1 MREGVEGPALIG
13 PNPMF
18 GRLRRFFARH
28 DGAAAMSGPAAGA
41 VVQAIALR
49 RLWWAA
55 ILLLG
60 VSASAVVWTIWQL
73 RADAIGAAVSETG
86 NIASVLAVQLSRS
99 LKSIDTVLLEI
110 KQSAESHDIDSPA
123 DFQAAIDRPEFQGSL
138 TKYLGRLPQVFNIA
152 IADRE
157 GKITVS
163 TVGWPATHFDVAG
176 RDYFL
181 NARDRRDGQL
191 TTSIPAKNRISGE
204 QTIGFSRRLEDS
216 KGNFVGIVFASVNT
230 KYFEDIYGAIQTVH
244 SLLFTLLDPDGVIL
258 FRHPDGADAAGKELS
273 NKAIWLDAVSKGDA
287 GFRVFGQAD
296 GNIRYVS
303 IRKVPEYPLIVD
315 ISVTEATTLAIWR
328 QRAAAIGL
336 GSAILLSFSIYLL
349 RAMTRQVRLLSN
361 SEASLAQK
369 SRQLDAALNNM
380 SQGVAMFDGRQR
392 LIISNTQLAKIYC
405 LTPEQT
411 KPGTPFRAILEARAA
426 VGSVPGDVR
435 NFITDSLDQVSGVGL
450 SHSHY
455 ELRDGRTVYVSLQAM
470 DGGGWV
476 SIHQDITA
484 QKRIEAELERLACH
498 DALTGLANRSL
509 FAEKASAALA
519 QMRRHGEAFSVL
531 MLDLDRFKTVN
542 DSFGH
547 PVGDA
552 LLREI
557 ARRLLNTAREV
568 DCVAR
573 FGGDE
578 FAVLQAPCKDQKA
591 GVIALADRILAAV
604 TEPYDFNGR
613 KLILETSI
621 GIARAPQDGEDVD
634 ALIKHADLALYR
646 AKTEGRNRY
655 CFFTAAMEAEVRNRR
670 ELEDDMRKALSRHEF
685 ELHYQ
690 TIVNLESRQCCGAEA
705 LLRWRHPERGVVLP
719 DQFIP
724 IAEDSGQIVPLGEWI
739 LRQACADAGKW
750 PSHFKVAVNLSPA
763 QFKHGDLLS
772 VLKSALD
779 DTGLAPE
786 RLELEITE
794 TVLLQNNAEN
804 LDILREIKN
813 LGVAIVLDDFGTG
826 YSSMTYLQIFPFDR
840 IKIDQTF
847 VQNIM
852 HHAADAA
859 IVCAI
864 AGLGRNLGI
873 ATVAEGVETEEQ
885 LIAVRAAGCQS
896 AQGYLLSRPVPAS
909 ELIFDR
915 PQSAPA
921 RPAGGLTIVRAG
933 RRQATR

>member
-1 MREGVEGPALIG
+1 MGPD
-13 PNPMF
+13 PMF
-18 GRLRRFFARH
+18 SSFRRFFALH
-28 DGAAAMSGPAAGA
+28 DGAATVSGPAAGA
-41 VVQAIALR
+41 VIQAIPLR

-99 LKSIDTVLLEI
+99 LKSIDTALIEI
-110 KQSAESHDIDSPA
+110 KQSAERHDIGSPA
-123 DFQAAIDRPEFQGSL
+123 DFQAAIDRREFQESL

-157 GKITVS
+157 GRIAVS
-163 TVGWPATHFDVAG
+163 TVGWPATHFDVAS
-176 RDYFL
+176 RDYFWK
-181 NARDRRDGQL
+181 ARDRRDGQL

-204 QTIGFSRRLEDS
+204 PTIGFSRRLEDS

-230 KYFEDIYGAIQTVH
+230 KYFEDIYGAIQSVH
-244 SLLFTLLDPDGVIL
+244 SLLFTLLDPDGTIL
-258 FRHPDGADAAGKELS
+258 FRHPGGADAAGKELS
-273 NKAIWLDAVSKGDA
+273 NKAIWLDAVSKGDG

-336 GSAILLSFSIYLL
+336 GSAIFLLFSIYLL
-349 RAMTRQVRLLSN
+349 RGMTRQVRLLSN

-392 LIISNTQLAKIYC
+392 LIISNTQLAKIYR

-411 KPGTPFRAILEARAA
+411 NPGTPFRAILEARAA

-450 SHSHY
+450 SHSYY
-455 ELRDGRTVYVSLQAM
+455 ELRDGRTVSVSLQAM

-519 QMRRHGEAFSVL
+519 RMRRHGEAFSVL

-604 TEPYDFNGR
+604 TEPYDLNGR

-621 GIARAPQDGEDVD
+621 GIALAPQDGEDVD

-655 CFFTAAMEAEVRNRR
+655 SFFTAAMEAEARNRR
-670 ELEDDMRKALSRHEF
+670 ELEDDMRKALSRNEF

-705 LLRWRHPERGVVLP
+705 LVRWRHPERGVVLP

-772 VLKSALD
+772 VLKSALN
-779 DTGLAPE
+779 DTGLPPE

-804 LDILREIKN
+804 LAILREIKN

-852 HHAADAA
+852 HHAAAAA

-885 LIAVRAAGCQS
+885 LIAVRAAGCQL
-896 AQGYLLSRPVPAS
+896 AQGYLFSRPVPAS
-909 ELIFDR
+909 ELAFDR
-915 PQSAPA
+915 PIALRHDP
-921 RPAGGLTIVRAG
+921 RA
-933 RRQATR
+933 A

>member
-28 DGAAAMSGPAAGA
+28 DGAAAVSGPAAGA

-705 LLRWRHPERGVVLP
+705 LVRWRHPERGVVLP

-724 IAEDSGQIVPLGEWI
+724 IAEDSGLIVPLGEWI

-915 PQSAPA
+915 PRALRQDA
-921 RPAGGLTIVRAG
+921 RAA
-933 RRQATR
+933 

>member
-1 MREGVEGPALIG
+1 MGPD
-13 PNPMF
+13 PMF
-18 GRLRRFFARH
+18 SSFRRFFALH
-28 DGAAAMSGPAAGA
+28 DGAATVSGPAAGA
-41 VVQAIALR
+41 VIQAIPLR

-99 LKSIDTVLLEI
+99 LKSIDTALIEI
-110 KQSAESHDIDSPA
+110 KQSAERHDIGSPA
-123 DFQAAIDRPEFQGSL
+123 DFQAAIDRREFQESL

-157 GKITVS
+157 GRIAVS
-163 TVGWPATHFDVAG
+163 TVGWPATHFDVAS
-176 RDYFL
+176 RDYFWK
-181 NARDRRDGQL
+181 ARDRRDGQL

-204 QTIGFSRRLEDS
+204 PTIGFSRRLEDS

-230 KYFEDIYGAIQTVH
+230 KYFEDIYGAIQSVH
-244 SLLFTLLDPDGVIL
+244 SLLFTLLDPDGTIL
-258 FRHPDGADAAGKELS
+258 FRHPGGADAAGKELS
-273 NKAIWLDAVSKGDA
+273 NKAIWLDAVSKGDG

-336 GSAILLSFSIYLL
+336 GSAIFLLFSIYLL
-349 RAMTRQVRLLSN
+349 RGMTRQVRLLSN

-392 LIISNTQLAKIYC
+392 LIISNTQLAKIYR

-411 KPGTPFRAILEARAA
+411 NPGTPFRAILEARAA

-450 SHSHY
+450 SHSYY
-455 ELRDGRTVYVSLQAM
+455 ELRDGRTVSVSLQAM

-519 QMRRHGEAFSVL
+519 RMRRHGEAFSVL

-604 TEPYDFNGR
+604 TEPYDLNGR

-621 GIARAPQDGEDVD
+621 GIALAPQDGEDVD

-655 CFFTAAMEAEVRNRR
+655 SFFTAAMEAEARNRR
-670 ELEDDMRKALSRHEF
+670 ELEDDMRKALSRNEF

-705 LLRWRHPERGVVLP
+705 LVRWRHPERGVVLP

-772 VLKSALD
+772 VLKSALN
-779 DTGLAPE
+779 DTGLPPE

-804 LDILREIKN
+804 LAILREIKN

-852 HHAADAA
+852 HHAAAAA

-885 LIAVRAAGCQS
+885 LIAVRAAGCQL
-896 AQGYLLSRPVPAS
+896 AQGYLFSRPVAAS
-909 ELIFDR
+909 ELAFDR
-915 PQSAPA
+915 PIALRHDP
-921 RPAGGLTIVRAG
+921 RA
-933 RRQATR
+933 A

>member
-1 MREGVEGPALIG
+1 MGPSS
-13 PNPMF
+13 MF
-18 GRLRRFFARH
+18 GNFRRVFARH
-28 DGAAAMSGPAAGA
+28 DSSAAVSGPAAGA
-41 VVQAIALR
+41 VIRAIALR

-73 RADAIGAAVSETG
+73 RTDAISAAISETG

-110 KQSAESHDIDSPA
+110 KQLAERHDIDSPA
-123 DFQAAIDRPEFQGSL
+123 DFQAAVDRREFQESL
-138 TKYLGRLPQVFNIA
+138 TNDLASLPQVFSIA

-157 GKITVS
+157 GQIVVS
-163 TVGWPATHFDVAG
+163 TAGWAATRYNVAG
-176 RDYFL
+176 RDFFWK
-181 NARDRRDGQL
+181 ARDRRDGQL
-191 TTSIPAKNRISGE
+191 TTSIPAVNRINDK
-204 QTIGFSRRLEDS
+204 QTIVFSRRLEDS
-216 KGNFVGIVFASVNT
+216 KGNFVGIVLAGVNT
-230 KYFEDIYGAIQTVH
+230 KYFEDIYGAIQSVH
-244 SLLFTLLDPDGVIL
+244 SLLFTLLDPDGIIL
-258 FRHPDGADAAGKELS
+258 FRHPEGADAAGKALS
-273 NKAIWLDAVSKGDA
+273 NKAAWLDAVSKGDD

-336 GSAILLSFSIYLL
+336 GSAILLLLSIYLL
-349 RAMTRQVRLLSN
+349 RAVTRQVRLLSN

-380 SQGVAMFDGRQR
+380 SQGVAMFDGWQR
-392 LIISNTQLAKIYC
+392 LIISNTQLAKIYH
-405 LTPEQT
+405 LSAEQA
-411 KPGTPFRAILEARAA
+411 KPGTSFRAILEARAA
-426 VGSVPGDVR
+426 VGSVPEDVPS
-435 NFITDSLDQVSGVGL
+435 FVTDSLDQVSKVGL
-450 SHSHY
+450 SHSSY
-455 ELRDGRTVYVSLQAM
+455 ELRDGRTVAVSLQAM

-484 QKRIEAELERLACH
+484 QKRTEAELERLASH
-498 DALTGLANRSL
+498 DALTGLANRPL
-509 FAEKASAALA
+509 FTEKAGAALA
-519 QMRRHGEAFSVL
+519 RMRRQGEAFSVL

-547 PVGDA
+547 PAGDA

-557 ARRLLNTAREV
+557 ARRLLNTTREV

-578 FAVLQAPCKDQKA
+578 FAVLQAPCKDQTA
-591 GVIALADRILAAV
+591 GAIALSDRILAAV

-621 GIARAPQDGEDVD
+621 GIALAPHDGDDVD

-646 AKTEGRNRY
+646 AKTAGRNRY
-655 CFFTAAMEAEVRNRR
+655 CFFTAAMEAEARNRR

-705 LLRWRHPERGVVLP
+705 LVRWRHPERGVVLP
-719 DQFIP
+719 DRFIP
-724 IAEDSGQIVPLGEWI
+724 VAEDSGLIVSLGEWI
-739 LRQACADAGKW
+739 LRQACAEAVKW
-750 PSHFKVAVNLSPA
+750 PARLKVAVNLSPA
-763 QFKHGDLLS
+763 QFKHGDLLA
-772 VLKSALD
+772 VLKSALA
-779 DTGLAPE
+779 DTGLPPE

-794 TVLLQNNAEN
+794 RVLLENNAEN
-804 LDILREIKN
+804 LAILRDIKN

-826 YSSMTYLQIFPFDR
+826 YSSMTYLRAFPFDR

-847 VQNIM
+847 IQNMM

-859 IVCAI
+859 IVCAV
-864 AGLGRNLGI
+864 AGLGRSLGI
-873 ATVAEGVETEEQ
+873 ATVAEGVETKEQ
-885 LIAVRAAGCQS
+885 LIALRAAGCQL
-896 AQGYLLSRPVPAS
+896 AQGYLFSRPVPAS
-909 ELIFDR
+909 ELAFDR
-915 PQSAPA
+915 PIALRQDP
-921 RPAGGLTIVRAG
+921 RA
-933 RRQATR
+933 A

>member
-1 MREGVEGPALIG
+1 MGPI
-13 PNPMF
+13 PMF
-18 GRLRRFFARH
+18 GNLRRLFARH
-28 DGAAAMSGPAAGA
+28 DGAATVSGSAAA
-41 VVQAIALR
+41 TVIQTIPLR

-73 RADAIGAAVSETG
+73 RTDAIRAAVSETG

-99 LKSIDTVLLEI
+99 LMSIDTALLEI
-110 KQSAESHDIDSPA
+110 KRSVEAQGIESPSALQD
-123 DFQAAIDRPEFQGSL
+123 AIDRREFPESL
-138 TKYLGRLPQVFNIA
+138 AKYLARLPQVFSIA

-157 GKITVS
+157 GQIVVS
-163 TVGWPATHFDVAG
+163 TAGSTATRFNVAG
-176 RDYFL
+176 RDFFWK
-181 NARDRRDGQL
+181 ARDRRDGQL
-191 TTSIPAKNRISGE
+191 TASIPAINRINDK
-204 QTIGFSRRLEDS
+204 QTIVFSRRLEDS
-216 KGNFVGIVFASVNT
+216 KGNFVGIVLAGVNT
-230 KYFEDIYGAIQTVH
+230 EYFEDIYGAIQSVH
-244 SLLFTLLDPDGVIL
+244 SLLFTLLDPDGIIL
-258 FRHPDGADAAGKELS
+258 FRHPDGANATGKELS
-273 NKAIWLDAVSKGDA
+273 NKAIWRDALSKGDG

-315 ISVTEATTLAIWR
+315 ISVTEATSLAIWR
-328 QRAAAIGL
+328 QRATAIGL
-336 GSAILLSFSIYLL
+336 GSAIFLLFSIYLL
-349 RAMTRQVRLLSN
+349 RAITRQVRLLSN

-369 SRQLDAALNNM
+369 SQQLDAALNNM

-392 LIISNTQLAKIYC
+392 LIISNTQLAKIYR

-411 KPGTPFRAILEARAA
+411 KPGTSFRDILDARTD
-426 VGSVPGDVR
+426 VGSVPVDVS
-435 NFITDSLDQVSGVGL
+435 NFVTDSLDQVSRVGL

-455 ELRDGRTVYVSLQAM
+455 ELRDGRTVSVSLQGM

-484 QKRIEAELERLACH
+484 QKRIEAELEHLACH

-509 FAEKASAALA
+509 FTEKANAALA
-519 QMRRHGEAFSVL
+519 RMRRHGEAFSVL
-531 MLDLDRFKTVN
+531 MLDLDRFKSVN

-547 PVGDA
+547 PAGDA
-552 LLREI
+552 LLGEI
-557 ARRLLNTAREV
+557 ARRLLNTVREV

-591 GVIALADRILAAV
+591 GVIALSDRVLAAV

-621 GIARAPQDGEDVD
+621 GIALAPQDGDDVD

-655 CFFTAAMEAEVRNRR
+655 CFFAASMEAEARNRR
-670 ELEDDMRKALSRHEF
+670 ELEDDMRMALTRHEF
-685 ELHYQ
+685 ELQYQ

-705 LLRWRHPERGVVLP
+705 LVRWRHPERGMLLP

-724 IAEDSGQIVPLGEWI
+724 VAEDSGLIVPLGEWI
-739 LRQACADAGKW
+739 LKQACADAGRW
-750 PSHFKVAVNLSPA
+750 PSRFKVAVNLSPT
-763 QFKHGDLLS
+763 QFKHGDLLD
-772 VLKSALD
+772 VLKSALN
-779 DTGLAPE
+779 DTGLPPE

-794 TVLLQNNAEN
+794 WVLLENNAKN
-804 LDILREIKN
+804 LAILRDIKD

-826 YSSMTYLQIFPFDR
+826 YSSMTYLQMFPFDR

-847 VQNIM
+847 IQNIM
-852 HHAADAA
+852 HHTTDAA

-885 LIAVRAAGCQS
+885 LIAVRAAGCQL
-896 AQGYLLSRPVPAS
+896 AQGYLFSRAVSAS
-909 ELIFDR
+909 EIIFDR
-915 PQSAPA
+915 PMVLKRDP
-921 RPAGGLTIVRAG
+921 
-933 RRQATR
+933 QAA

>member
-1 MREGVEGPALIG
+1 MG
-13 PNPMF
+13 PNSMF
-18 GRLRRFFARH
+18 GNFRRLFARH
-28 DGAAAMSGPAAGA
+28 DSAAAVSEPAAGA
-41 VVQAIALR
+41 VIQTIPLR

-73 RADAIGAAVSETG
+73 RADAISAAVSETG

-110 KQSAESHDIDSPA
+110 KQSAERHDIDSAA
-123 DFQAAIDRPEFQGSL
+123 DFQAAIGRREFQESL
-138 TKYLGRLPQVFNIA
+138 TNYLGRLPQVFSIA
-152 IADRE
+152 VADRE
-157 GKITVS
+157 GQIVVS
-163 TVGWPATHFDVAG
+163 TTGWTATRFNVAG
-176 RDYFL
+176 RDFFWK
-181 NARDRRDGQL
+181 ARDRRDGQL
-191 TTSIPAKNRISGE
+191 TASIPAVNRINDK
-204 QTIGFSRRLEDS
+204 QTIVFTRRLEDS
-216 KGNFVGIVFASVNT
+216 KGNFVGIVLAGVNT
-230 KYFEDIYGAIQTVH
+230 KYFEDIYGAIQSVH
-244 SLLFTLLDPDGVIL
+244 SLLFTLLDPDGIIL
-258 FRHPDGADAAGKELS
+258 FRHPDGADAAGKALS
-273 NKAIWLDAVSKGDA
+273 NKAIWLDALSKGDG

-296 GNIRYVS
+296 DNIRYVS

-336 GSAILLSFSIYLL
+336 GSAILLLLSVYLL
-349 RAMTRQVRLLSN
+349 RAITRQVRLLSN

-369 SRQLDAALNNM
+369 SQQLDAALNNM
-380 SQGVAMFDGRQR
+380 SQGLAMFDGRQQ
-392 LIISNTQLAKIYC
+392 LVISNTQLAKIYR
-405 LTPEQT
+405 LMPEQT
-411 KPGTPFRAILEARAA
+411 KPGTSFRAILDARAA
-426 VGSVPGDVR
+426 VGSVPEDVP
-435 NFITDSLDQVSGVGL
+435 NFVTDSLDQVSGVGL
-450 SHSHY
+450 SHSFY
-455 ELRDGRTVYVSLQAM
+455 ELRDGRTVAVSLQAM

-484 QKRIEAELERLACH
+484 QKRIEAELERLASH

-509 FAEKASAALA
+509 FTEKVSAALA
-519 QMRRHGEAFSVL
+519 RMRRHGEAFSIL

-547 PVGDA
+547 PAGDA

-557 ARRLLNTAREV
+557 ARRLLNTTREV

-591 GVIALADRILAAV
+591 GAIALSDRILAAV
-604 TEPYDFNGR
+604 TEPYDLNGR

-621 GIARAPQDGEDVD
+621 GIALAPQDGDDVD
-634 ALIKHADLALYR
+634 ALVKHADLALYR

-655 CFFTAAMEAEVRNRR
+655 CFFTAAMEAEARNRR

-705 LLRWRHPERGVVLP
+705 LVRWRHPERGVVLP
-719 DQFIP
+719 DRFIP
-724 IAEDSGQIVPLGEWI
+724 VAEDSGLIVPLGGWI
-739 LRQACADAGKW
+739 LRQACADAVKW
-750 PSHFKVAVNLSPA
+750 PPRFKVAVNLSPA
-763 QFKHGDLLS
+763 QFKHGDLLG
-772 VLKSALD
+772 VLKSALA
-779 DTGLAPE
+779 DTGLPPE

-794 TVLLQNNAEN
+794 TVLLENNADN
-804 LDILREIKN
+804 LAILRAIKN

-826 YSSMTYLQIFPFDR
+826 YSSMTYLQMFPFDR

-847 VQNIM
+847 IQNM
-852 HHAADAA
+852 THHAADAA
-859 IVCAI
+859 IVCAV

-873 ATVAEGVETEEQ
+873 ATVGEGVETEEQ
-885 LIAVRAAGCQS
+885 LIALRAAGCQL
-896 AQGYLLSRPVPAS
+896 AQGYLFSRPVPAS
-909 ELIFDR
+909 ELAFDR
-915 PQSAPA
+915 P
-921 RPAGGLTIVRAG
+921 IVLRQDPRA
-933 RRQATR
+933 A

>member
-1 MREGVEGPALIG
+1 MG

-18 GRLRRFFARH
+18 GNFRRLFARH
-28 DGAAAMSGPAAGA
+28 DSAATVSEPAAGA
-41 VVQAIALR
+41 VIQTIPLR

-60 VSASAVVWTIWQL
+60 LSASAVVWTIWQL
-73 RADAIGAAVSETG
+73 RADAIGATISETG

-110 KQSAESHDIDSPA
+110 KQSVERHDIDSPA
-123 DFQAAIDRPEFQGSL
+123 DFQVAIDRREFQDSL
-138 TKYLGRLPQVFNIA
+138 TNYLARLPQVFSIA

-157 GKITVS
+157 GQIVIS
-163 TVGWPATHFDVAG
+163 TAGWAATRFNVAG
-176 RDYFL
+176 RDFFWK
-181 NARDRRDGQL
+181 ARDRRDGQL
-191 TTSIPAKNRISGE
+191 TTSIPAVNRVNDK
-204 QTIGFSRRLEDS
+204 QTIVFARRLEDS
-216 KGNFVGIVFASVNT
+216 KGNFVGIVLAGVNT
-230 KYFEDIYGAIQTVH
+230 RYFEDIYGAIQSVH
-244 SLLFTLLDPDGVIL
+244 SLLFTLLDPDGIIL
-258 FRHPDGADAAGKELS
+258 FRHPDGADAAGKALS
-273 NKAIWLDAVSKGDA
+273 NKTNWHDALSKGDG

-328 QRAAAIGL
+328 QRATSIGL
-336 GSAILLSFSIYLL
+336 GSAVFLLFSIYLL

-392 LIISNTQLAKIYC
+392 LIISNTQLAKIYR
-405 LTPEQT
+405 LTPEQA
-411 KPGTPFRAILEARAA
+411 KPGTSFRTILEARVA
-426 VGSVPGDVR
+426 VGSVPRDVP
-435 NFITDSLDQVSGVGL
+435 NFVTDSLDQVSRVGL
-450 SHSHY
+450 SHSLY
-455 ELRDGRTVYVSLQAM
+455 ELRDGRTVAVSLQAM

-484 QKRIEAELERLACH
+484 QKRIEAELERLARH
-498 DALTGLANRSL
+498 DALTGLAQRSL
-509 FAEKASAALA
+509 FTEKVGAALA
-519 QMRRHGEAFSVL
+519 RMRRHGEAFSVL

-547 PVGDA
+547 PAGDA

-557 ARRLLNTAREV
+557 ARRLLNTTREV

-591 GVIALADRILAAV
+591 GAIALADRILAAV

-621 GIARAPQDGEDVD
+621 GIALAPQDGDDVD
-634 ALIKHADLALYR
+634 ALVKHADLALYR

-655 CFFTAAMEAEVRNRR
+655 CFFTAAMDAEARDRR
-670 ELEDDMRKALSRHEF
+670 ELEDDMRNALSHHEF

-690 TIVNLESRQCCGAEA
+690 TIVDLESRQYCGAEA
-705 LLRWRHPERGVVLP
+705 LVRWRHPQRGVVLP
-719 DQFIP
+719 DRFIP
-724 IAEDSGQIVPLGEWI
+724 VAEDSGLIVPLGEWI
-739 LRQACADAGKW
+739 LRQACADAVKW
-750 PSHFKVAVNLSPA
+750 PPRFKVAVNLSPA
-763 QFKHGDLLS
+763 QFKHGDLLA
-772 VLKSALD
+772 VLKSALAD
-779 DTGLAPE
+779 SGLPPE

-794 TVLLQNNAEN
+794 TVLLENNAKN
-804 LDILREIKN
+804 LAILRAIKN

-826 YSSMTYLQIFPFDR
+826 YSSMTYLQMFPFDR
-840 IKIDQTF
+840 IKIDQSF
-847 VQNIM
+847 IQNM
-852 HHAADAA
+852 THHAADAA
-859 IVCAI
+859 IVCAV

-885 LIAVRAAGCQS
+885 LIALRAAGCQL
-896 AQGYLLSRPVPAS
+896 AQGYLFSRPVPAS
-909 ELIFDR
+909 ELAFDR
-915 PQSAPA
+915 PIALRQDP
-921 RPAGGLTIVRAG
+921 RA
-933 RRQATR
+933 A

>member
-1 MREGVEGPALIG
+1 MGPD
-13 PNPMF
+13 PMF
-18 GRLRRFFARH
+18 SSFRRFFALH
-28 DGAAAMSGPAAGA
+28 DGAATVSGPAAGA
-41 VVQAIALR
+41 VIQAIPLR

-99 LKSIDTVLLEI
+99 LKSIDTALIEI
-110 KQSAESHDIDSPA
+110 KQSAERHDIGSPA
-123 DFQAAIDRPEFQGSL
+123 DFQAAIDRREFQESL

-157 GKITVS
+157 GRIAVS
-163 TVGWPATHFDVAG
+163 TVGWPATHFDVAS
-176 RDYFL
+176 RDYFWK
-181 NARDRRDGQL
+181 ARDRRDGQL

-204 QTIGFSRRLEDS
+204 PTIGFSRRLEDS

-230 KYFEDIYGAIQTVH
+230 KYFEDIYGAIQSVH
-244 SLLFTLLDPDGVIL
+244 SLLFTLLDPDGTIL
-258 FRHPDGADAAGKELS
+258 FRHPGGAVAAGKELS
-273 NKAIWLDAVSKGDA
+273 NKAIWLDAVSKGDG

-336 GSAILLSFSIYLL
+336 GSAIFLLFSIYLL
-349 RAMTRQVRLLSN
+349 RGMTRQVRLLSN

-392 LIISNTQLAKIYC
+392 LIISNTQLAKIYR

-411 KPGTPFRAILEARAA
+411 NPGTPFRAILEARAA

-450 SHSHY
+450 SHSYY
-455 ELRDGRTVYVSLQAM
+455 ELRDGRTVSVSLQAM

-519 QMRRHGEAFSVL
+519 RMRRHGEAFSVL

-604 TEPYDFNGR
+604 TEPYDLNGR

-621 GIARAPQDGEDVD
+621 GIALAPQDGEDVD

-655 CFFTAAMEAEVRNRR
+655 SFFTAAMEAEARNRR
-670 ELEDDMRKALSRHEF
+670 ELEDDMRKALSRNEF

-705 LLRWRHPERGVVLP
+705 LVRWRHPERGVVLP

-772 VLKSALD
+772 VLKSALN
-779 DTGLAPE
+779 DTGLPPE

-804 LDILREIKN
+804 LAILREIKN

-852 HHAADAA
+852 HHAAAAA

-873 ATVAEGVETEEQ
+873 PTVAEGVETEEQ
-885 LIAVRAAGCQS
+885 LIAVRAAGCQL
-896 AQGYLLSRPVPAS
+896 AQGYLFSRPVPAS
-909 ELIFDR
+909 ELAFDR
-915 PQSAPA
+915 PIALRHDP
-921 RPAGGLTIVRAG
+921 RA
-933 RRQATR
+933 A

>member
-1 MREGVEGPALIG
+1 MG

-18 GRLRRFFARH
+18 GNFRRLFARH
-28 DGAAAMSGPAAGA
+28 DSAATVSGPAER
-41 VVQAIALR
+41 VVIQTIPLR

-60 VSASAVVWTIWQL
+60 LSASAVVWTIWQL
-73 RADAIGAAVSETG
+73 RADAISTAVSETG
-86 NIASVLAVQLSRS
+86 NIASVLAGQLSRS
-99 LKSIDTVLLEI
+99 LQSIDSALLEI
-110 KQSAESHDIDSPA
+110 KRSVEAQGIESPSA
-123 DFQAAIDRPEFQGSL
+123 FQAVIDGREFSESL
-138 TKYLGRLPQVFNIA
+138 AKHLPRLPQVFSIA

-157 GKITVS
+157 GQIVIS
-163 TVGWPATHFDVAG
+163 TAGWAATRFNVAG
-176 RDYFL
+176 RDFFWK
-181 NARDRRDGQL
+181 ARDRRDGQL
-191 TTSIPAKNRISGE
+191 TTSIPAVNRVNDK
-204 QTIGFSRRLEDS
+204 QTIVFARRLEDS
-216 KGNFVGIVFASVNT
+216 KGNFVGVVLAGVNT
-230 KYFEDIYGAIQTVH
+230 KYFEDIYGATQSVH
-244 SLLFTLLDPDGVIL
+244 SLLFTLLDPDGIIL
-258 FRHPDGADAAGKELS
+258 FRHPDGANAAGKELS
-273 NKAIWLDAVSKGDA
+273 NKAIWLDALSKGDG

-296 GNIRYVS
+296 DNIRYVS

-336 GSAILLSFSIYLL
+336 GSAVFLLFSIYLL
-349 RAMTRQVRLLSN
+349 RAITRQVRLLST

-369 SRQLDAALNNM
+369 SQQLDAALNNM

-392 LIISNTQLAKIYC
+392 LMISNTQLAKIYR
-405 LTPEQT
+405 LTPEQV
-411 KPGTPFRAILEARAA
+411 KPGTSFRAILDARAA
-426 VGSVPGDVR
+426 VGSVPADVP
-435 NFITDSLDQVSGVGL
+435 NFVTDSLDQVSKVGL
-450 SHSHY
+450 SHSLY
-455 ELRDGRTVYVSLQAM
+455 ELRDGRTVAVSLQAM

-484 QKRIEAELERLACH
+484 QKRIKAELERLARH

-509 FAEKASAALA
+509 FTEKASAALA
-519 QMRRHGEAFSVL
+519 RMRRHGEAFSVL
-531 MLDLDRFKTVN
+531 MLDLDRFKSVN

-547 PVGDA
+547 PAGDA

-557 ARRLLNTAREV
+557 ARRLLNATREV

-573 FGGDE
+573 LGGDE
-578 FAVLQAPCKDQKA
+578 FAVLQAPCEDQKA
-591 GVIALADRILAAV
+591 GAIALSERILAAV

-621 GIARAPQDGEDVD
+621 GIALAPQDGDDVD
-634 ALIKHADLALYR
+634 ALIKHADLALYQ

-655 CFFTAAMEAEVRNRR
+655 CFFTAAMEAEARNRR

-705 LLRWRHPERGVVLP
+705 LARWRHPERGVILP
-719 DQFIP
+719 DRFIP
-724 IAEDSGQIVPLGEWI
+724 VAEDSGLIVPLGEWI
-739 LRQACADAGKW
+739 LRQACADALKW
-750 PSHFKVAVNLSPA
+750 PPRFKVAVNLSPA
-763 QFKHGDLLS
+763 QFKHGDLLG
-772 VLKSALD
+772 VLKSALA
-779 DTGLAPE
+779 DTGLPPE

-804 LDILREIKN
+804 LAILRAIKD

-826 YSSMTYLQIFPFDR
+826 YSSMTYLRTFPFDR

-847 VQNIM
+847 IQNMM

-864 AGLGRNLGI
+864 VGLGRNLGI
-873 ATVAEGVETEEQ
+873 TTVAEGVETEEQ
-885 LIAVRAAGCQS
+885 LTALRATGCQL
-896 AQGYLLSRPVPAS
+896 AQGYLFSRPVPAS
-909 ELIFDR
+909 ELAFDR
-915 PQSAPA
+915 PIALRQDP
-921 RPAGGLTIVRAG
+921 RA
-933 RRQATR
+933 A

>member
-1 MREGVEGPALIG
+1 MGPS
-13 PNPMF
+13 PMF
-18 GRLRRFFARH
+18 GNFRRLFARH
-28 DGAAAMSGPAAGA
+28 GGAATQSEPGI
-41 VVQAIALR
+41 VVQAIPLR

-55 ILLLG
+55 IVLLG

-73 RADAIGAAVSETG
+73 RTDAIGAAVSETG

-110 KQSAESHDIDSPA
+110 KQSVERPGIDSSA
-123 DFQAAIDRPEFQGSL
+123 EFQAAIDRREFQESL

-157 GKITVS
+157 GQIVVS
-163 TVGWPATHFDVAG
+163 TAGWPATHFNVAA
-176 RDYFL
+176 RDYFWK
-181 NARDRRDGQL
+181 ARDRRDGQL

-216 KGNFVGIVFASVNT
+216 KGGFVGIVFASVNT
-230 KYFEDIYGAIQTVH
+230 KYFEDIYGAIQSVH
-244 SLLFTLLDPDGVIL
+244 SLLFTLLDPDGIIL

-315 ISVTEATTLAIWR
+315 ISVTEVTTLAIWR

-336 GSAILLSFSIYLL
+336 GSAIFLLLSVYLL
-349 RAMTRQVRLLSN
+349 RAITRQVRLLSN

-369 SRQLDAALNNM
+369 SKQLDAALNNM
-380 SQGVAMFDGRQR
+380 SQGVAMFDGGQR
-392 LIISNTQLAKIYC
+392 LIISNTQLAKIYR

-411 KPGTPFRAILEARAA
+411 KPGTPFRAILDARVA

-435 NFITDSLDQVSGVGL
+435 NFITDGLDHVSSVGL

-455 ELRDGRTVYVSLQAM
+455 ELRDGRTVSVSRQAM

-498 DALTGLANRSL
+498 DALTGLAQRSL
-509 FAEKASAALA
+509 FTEQASAALA
-519 QMRRHGEAFSVL
+519 RMRRDGEAFSVL

-547 PVGDA
+547 PAGDA

-557 ARRLLNTAREV
+557 ARRLLNTTREV

-591 GVIALADRILAAV
+591 GAIALADRILAAV
-604 TEPYDFNGR
+604 TEPYDLNGR

-621 GIARAPQDGEDVD
+621 GIALAPQDGDDVD
-634 ALIKHADLALYR
+634 ALVKHADLALYR

-655 CFFTAAMEAEVRNRR
+655 CFFTAAMEAEARNRR
-670 ELEDDMRKALSRHEF
+670 ELEDDLRKALSRHEF
-685 ELHYQ
+685 ALHYQ
-690 TIVNLESRQCCGAEA
+690 TIVDLESRQCCGAEA
-705 LLRWRHPERGVVLP
+705 LVRWRHPERGVVLP
-719 DQFIP
+719 DRFIP
-724 IAEDSGQIVPLGEWI
+724 VAEDSGLIVPLGAWI
-739 LRQACADAGKW
+739 LRQACADAVKW
-750 PSHFKVAVNLSPA
+750 PPPLKVAVNLSPA
-763 QFKHGDLLS
+763 QFKHGDLLGI
-772 VLKSALD
+772 LKSALN
-779 DTGLAPE
+779 DTGLAPG

-794 TVLLQNNAEN
+794 RVLLENNADN
-804 LDILREIKN
+804 LAVLRDIKN

-826 YSSMTYLQIFPFDR
+826 YSSMTYLRMFPFDR

-847 VQNIM
+847 IQNM
-852 HHAADAA
+852 THHAADAA
-859 IVCAI
+859 IVCAV

-873 ATVAEGVETEEQ
+873 ATVGEGVETEEQ
-885 LIAVRAAGCQS
+885 LIALRAAGCQL
-896 AQGYLLSRPVPAS
+896 AQGYLFSRPVPAS
-909 ELIFDR
+909 ELAFDR
-915 PQSAPA
+915 PI
-921 RPAGGLTIVRAG
+921 GLRQDPRA
-933 RRQATR
+933 A

>member
-1 MREGVEGPALIG
+1 
-13 PNPMF
+13 
-18 GRLRRFFARH
+18 
-28 DGAAAMSGPAAGA
+28 MSGPAAGA

-181 NARDRRDGQL
+181 KARDRRDGQL

-724 IAEDSGQIVPLGEWI
+724 IAEDSGLIVPLGEWI

-915 PQSAPA
+915 PRALRQDA
-921 RPAGGLTIVRAG
+921 RAA
-933 RRQATR
+933 

>member
-1 MREGVEGPALIG
+1 MGPI
-13 PNPMF
+13 PMF
-18 GRLRRFFARH
+18 GNLRRLFARH
-28 DGAAAMSGPAAGA
+28 DGAATVSGPAAAA
-41 VVQAIALR
+41 VIQTIPLR

-73 RADAIGAAVSETG
+73 RTDAISAAVSETG

-99 LKSIDTVLLEI
+99 LMSIDTALLEI
-110 KQSAESHDIDSPA
+110 KRSVEAQGIESPSALQD
-123 DFQAAIDRPEFQGSL
+123 AIDRREFPESL
-138 TKYLGRLPQVFNIA
+138 AKYLARLPQVFSIA

-157 GKITVS
+157 GQIVVS
-163 TVGWPATHFDVAG
+163 TAGSTATRFNVAG
-176 RDYFL
+176 RDFFWK
-181 NARDRRDGQL
+181 ARDRRDGQL
-191 TTSIPAKNRISGE
+191 TASIPAINRINDK
-204 QTIGFSRRLEDS
+204 QTIVFSRRLEDS
-216 KGNFVGIVFASVNT
+216 KGNFVGIVLAGVNT
-230 KYFEDIYGAIQTVH
+230 EYFADIYGAIQSVH
-244 SLLFTLLDPDGVIL
+244 SLLFTLLDPDGIIL
-258 FRHPDGADAAGKELS
+258 FRHPDGANATGKALS
-273 NKAIWLDAVSKGDA
+273 NKAIWRDALSKGEG

-315 ISVTEATTLAIWR
+315 ISVTEATSLAIWR
-328 QRAAAIGL
+328 QRATAIGL
-336 GSAILLSFSIYLL
+336 GSAIFLLFSIYLL
-349 RAMTRQVRLLSN
+349 RAITRQVRLLSN

-369 SRQLDAALNNM
+369 SQQLDAALNNM

-392 LIISNTQLAKIYC
+392 LIISNTQLAKIYR

-411 KPGTPFRAILEARAA
+411 KPGTPLRAILDARAA

-435 NFITDSLDQVSGVGL
+435 NFVADSLDQVSRVGL
-450 SHSHY
+450 SHSYY
-455 ELRDGRTVYVSLQAM
+455 ELRDGRTVSVSLQGM

-484 QKRIEAELERLACH
+484 QKRIEAELEHLACH

-509 FAEKASAALA
+509 FTEKADAALA
-519 QMRRHGEAFSVL
+519 RMRREGEAFSVL
-531 MLDLDRFKTVN
+531 MLDLDRFKSVN

-547 PVGDA
+547 PAGDA

-557 ARRLLNTAREV
+557 ARRLLNTVRAV

-591 GVIALADRILAAV
+591 GVIALSDRILAAV

-621 GIARAPQDGEDVD
+621 GIALAPQDGDDVD

-655 CFFTAAMEAEVRNRR
+655 CFFAASMEAEARNRR
-670 ELEDDMRKALSRHEF
+670 ELEDDMRMALTRHEF
-685 ELHYQ
+685 ELQYQ
-690 TIVNLESRQCCGAEA
+690 TIVDLESRQCCGAEA
-705 LLRWRHPERGVVLP
+705 LVRWRHPERGMLLP

-724 IAEDSGQIVPLGEWI
+724 VAEDSGLIVPLGEWI

-750 PSHFKVAVNLSPA
+750 PSRFKVAVNLSPT
-763 QFKHGDLLS
+763 QFKHGDLLD
-772 VLKSALD
+772 VLKSALN
-779 DTGLAPE
+779 DTGLPPE

-794 TVLLQNNAEN
+794 WVLLENNAEN
-804 LDILREIKN
+804 LAILRDIKS

-826 YSSMTYLQIFPFDR
+826 YSSMTYLQMFPFDR

-847 VQNIM
+847 IQNIM
-852 HHAADAA
+852 HHTTDAA

-885 LIAVRAAGCQS
+885 LIAVRAAGCQL
-896 AQGYLLSRPVPAS
+896 AQGYLFSRAVSAS
-909 ELIFDR
+909 EIIFDR
-915 PQSAPA
+915 PMVLKRDP
-921 RPAGGLTIVRAG
+921 
-933 RRQATR
+933 QAA

>member
-1 MREGVEGPALIG
+1 MGPDS
-13 PNPMF
+13 MF
-18 GRLRRFFARH
+18 GNFRRLYARH
-28 DGAAAMSGPAAGA
+28 GGAAAVSEPAAGA
-41 VVQAIALR
+41 VIQAIPLR

-86 NIASVLAVQLSRS
+86 NIAAVLAVQLSRS

-110 KQSAESHDIDSPA
+110 KQSVERPGIDSPA
-123 DFQAAIDRPEFQGSL
+123 EFQAAIERREFQETL

-157 GKITVS
+157 GQIAVS
-163 TVGWPATHFDVAG
+163 TAGWPATHFNVAG
-176 RDYFL
+176 RDYFWQ
-181 NARDRRDGQL
+181 ARDRRDGQL
-191 TTSIPAKNRISGE
+191 TASIPAKNRISGE
-204 QTIGFSRRLEDS
+204 ETIGFSRRLEDS

-230 KYFEDIYGAIQTVH
+230 KYFEDIYGAIQSVH
-244 SLLFTLLDPDGVIL
+244 SLLFTLLDPDGTIL
-258 FRHPDGADAAGKELS
+258 FRHPDGDDAAGKELS
-273 NKAIWLDAVSKGDA
+273 NKAVWLDAVSKGDA

-296 GNIRYVS
+296 DNIRYVS

-336 GSAILLSFSIYLL
+336 GSAIFLLLSVYLL
-349 RAMTRQVRLLSN
+349 RAITRQVRLLSN

-369 SRQLDAALNNM
+369 SKQLDAALNNM

-392 LIISNTQLAKIYC
+392 LIISNTQLAKIYR

-411 KPGTPFRAILEARAA
+411 EPGTSFRTILEAREA
-426 VGSVPGDVR
+426 VGSVPRDVP
-435 NFITDSLDQVSGVGL
+435 NFVTDSLEQVSRAGL
-450 SHSHY
+450 SHSLY
-455 ELRDGRTVYVSLQAM
+455 ELRDGRTVAVSLQAM

-484 QKRIEAELERLACH
+484 QKRIEAELERLARH
-498 DALTGLANRSL
+498 DALTGLAQRSL
-509 FAEKASAALA
+509 FTEQAGAALA
-519 QMRRHGEAFSVL
+519 RMERNGEAFSVL

-547 PVGDA
+547 PAGDA

-557 ARRLLNTAREV
+557 ARRLLNTTREV

-578 FAVLQAPCKDQKA
+578 FAVLQAPCTDQKA
-591 GVIALADRILAAV
+591 GAIALSDRILAAV
-604 TEPYDFNGR
+604 TEPYNLNGR
-613 KLILETSI
+613 KLVLETSI
-621 GIARAPQDGEDVD
+621 GIALAPQDGDDVD
-634 ALIKHADLALYR
+634 ALVKHADLALYR

-655 CFFTAAMEAEVRNRR
+655 CFFTAAMEAEARERR
-670 ELEDDMRKALSRHEF
+670 ELEDDMREALSRHEF

-690 TIVNLESRQCCGAEA
+690 TIVDLESRQCCGAEA
-705 LLRWRHPERGVVLP
+705 LVRWRHPERGVVLP
-719 DQFIP
+719 DRFIP
-724 IAEDSGQIVPLGEWI
+724 VAEDSGLIVPLGEWI
-739 LRQACADAGKW
+739 LRQACTEAVKW
-750 PSHFKVAVNLSPA
+750 PPRFKVAVNLSPA
-763 QFKHGDLLS
+763 QFKHGDLLG
-772 VLKSALD
+772 VLKSALN
-779 DTGLAPE
+779 DTNLAPE

-794 TVLLQNNAEN
+794 RVLLENNAEN
-804 LDILREIKN
+804 LAILREIKN

-847 VQNIM
+847 IQNM
-852 HHAADAA
+852 THHAADAA
-859 IVCAI
+859 IVCAV
-864 AGLGRNLGI
+864 AGLGRNLGM
-873 ATVAEGVETEEQ
+873 ATVGEGVETEEQ
-885 LIAVRAAGCQS
+885 LIALRAAGCQL
-896 AQGYLLSRPVPAS
+896 AQGYLFSRPVPAS
-909 ELIFDR
+909 ELAFDR
-915 PQSAPA
+915 PIALRQDP
-921 RPAGGLTIVRAG
+921 RA
-933 RRQATR
+933 A

>member
-18 GRLRRFFARH
+18 GRFRRFFARH
-28 DGAAAMSGPAAGA
+28 DGAATVSGPAAGA

-724 IAEDSGQIVPLGEWI
+724 IAEDSGLIVPLGEWI

-915 PQSAPA
+915 PRALRQDA
-921 RPAGGLTIVRAG
+921 RAA
-933 RRQATR
+933 